1 MEKIELE
8 EARSGADLILDTL
21 LELGISTIFGYP
33 GGAVLPLYDAI
44 YKNEEINHILSR
56 HEQGSLH
63 EAEGYAK
70 STGKLGVALVTSG
83 PGATNAI
90 TGIADAMSD
99 SVPLLVFTGQVATSG
114 IGKDAFQEANIVGIT
129 MPITKYNYQIRD
141 TADIPRIIREAVH
154 IATTGRPGPV
164 VIDLPKDVVGPMAI
178 GQIAALIASLSICV
192 TYSLLARKID
202 PEKNLKN
209 YFLDMVL
216 TMLVFAFIM
225 FIINYFF
232 VTPTY
237 LMQKPTWYTNLPFAV
252 DIQAFN
258 QQYGSNISIPKFLS
272 FLSPYGQAIFI
283 IYFPFNFIKGIITGI
298 VYYLVRPV
306 EKRFKSKY
314 IKEA

>member
-1 MEKIELE
+1 M
-8 EARSGADLILDTL
+8 
-21 LELGISTIFGYP
+21 
-33 GGAVLPLYDAI
+33 
-44 YKNEEINHILSR
+44 
-56 HEQGSLH
+56 
-63 EAEGYAK
+63 
-70 STGKLGVALVTSG
+70 
-83 PGATNAI
+83 
-90 TGIADAMSD
+90 
-99 SVPLLVFTGQVATSG
+99 
-114 IGKDAFQEANIVGIT
+114 
-129 MPITKYNYQIRD
+129 
-141 TADIPRIIREAVH
+141 
-154 IATTGRPGPV
+154 
-164 VIDLPKDVVGPMAI
+164 
-178 GQIAALIASLSICV
+178 
-192 TYSLLARKID
+192 LAQKID

-225 FIINYFF
+225 FVINYFF

-237 LMQKPTWYTNLPFAV
+237 LMQKPTWYTQMPFTV

>member
-1 MEKIELE
+1 
-8 EARSGADLILDTL
+8 
-21 LELGISTIFGYP
+21 
-33 GGAVLPLYDAI
+33 
-44 YKNEEINHILSR
+44 
-56 HEQGSLH
+56 
-63 EAEGYAK
+63 
-70 STGKLGVALVTSG
+70 
-83 PGATNAI
+83 
-90 TGIADAMSD
+90 
-99 SVPLLVFTGQVATSG
+99 
-114 IGKDAFQEANIVGIT
+114 
-129 MPITKYNYQIRD
+129 
-141 TADIPRIIREAVH
+141 
-154 IATTGRPGPV
+154 
-164 VIDLPKDVVGPMAI
+164 MAI

-225 FIINYFF
+225 FVINYFF

-237 LMQKPTWYTNLPFAV
+237 LMQKPTWYTNLPFVV

>member
-1 MEKIELE
+1 
-8 EARSGADLILDTL
+8 
-21 LELGISTIFGYP
+21 
-33 GGAVLPLYDAI
+33 
-44 YKNEEINHILSR
+44 
-56 HEQGSLH
+56 
-63 EAEGYAK
+63 
-70 STGKLGVALVTSG
+70 
-83 PGATNAI
+83 
-90 TGIADAMSD
+90 
-99 SVPLLVFTGQVATSG
+99 
-114 IGKDAFQEANIVGIT
+114 
-129 MPITKYNYQIRD
+129 
-141 TADIPRIIREAVH
+141 
-154 IATTGRPGPV
+154 
-164 VIDLPKDVVGPMAI
+164 MAI
-178 GQIAALIASLSICV
+178 GLIAALIASLSICV

-225 FIINYFF
+225 FVINYFF

>member
-1 MEKIELE
+1 MESTKTQKMVLAAMLAALGMILNLIEIPYPFAPWLNL
-8 EARSGADLILDTL
+8 DLSEIVVLVA
-21 LELGISTIFGYP
+21 ISTLGFIPALF
-33 GGAVLPLYDAI
+33 VCI
-44 YKNEEINHILSR
+44 CKFVVSILF
-56 HEQGSLH
+56 
-63 EAEGYAK
+63 K
-70 STGKLGVALVTSG
+70 
-83 PGATNAI
+83 
-90 TGIADAMSD
+90 
-99 SVPLLVFTGQVATSG
+99 
-114 IGKDAFQEANIVGIT
+114 
-129 MPITKYNYQIRD
+129 
-141 TADIPRIIREAVH
+141 
-154 IATTGRPGPV
+154 GPV
-164 VIDLPKDVVGPMAI
+164 VPMAI
-178 GQIAALIASLSICV
+178 G

-225 FIINYFF
+225 FVINYFF